1 MPQRLRVPLL
11 VLAALLMTA
20 GTASGLTGAGNSVL
34 VNTGTSNPAT
44 EFAQNK
50 QNEPQIAINPIQTD
64 ILAAGSND
72 EIDLELCRAATL
84 TGPTDCPFTD
94 GVGVTGVYFSTNSG
108 SSWTQPQYTGYTART
123 CVTTAPCQSTI
134 GTGAPA
140 DASHAGVGPIG
151 TLPLYYESGLVSDGD
166 PAMVWG
172 PFYDPSLTTGF
183 GLGRHFTWAKQ
194 RLYYANL
201 TSNLSA
207 TREEQT
213 FKGAEAIAVSR
224 LDSDKLAS
232 AIAGNNNAWYRPV
245 IVSRQ
250 SSALFSDKEEIWAD
264 NVQTSPF
271 FGNVYVCNVAFR
283 SNGLGGAPEPA
294 MFVRSTDG
302 GQTWNNQKQL
312 SAATNTNQTGGR
324 QGCAVRT
331 DSAGT
336 VYVFWVGTDIQT
348 RGTVFFMT
356 RSFNGGVNFER
367 PRVVA
372 NVTPVGLFDPAT
384 GRFSFDGIAGA
395 RTDSFPSVDI
405 ANGAP
410 YGVGPTDEIVMTW
423 SEGPTTTTG
432 NTEKA
437 PVRYSL
443 DRGVTWAQV
452 DDASSNA
459 APDDRPDFPAIAISP
474 DGTDVYLTY
483 TNFLEPW
490 KTNTIGAAN
499 DRPAQGVVR
508 HADVGAG
515 GTPGAFADLFR
526 GPTGDARGTSQNG
539 LTAEFLGDY
548 NYAFATNDYG
558 AAIWNDTRNA
568 ADCGPIDAW
577 RASILGIG
585 PAAPRPAPNS
595 DCPDAFGNSDIYA
608 GTYADPTP

>member
-1 MPQRLRVPLL
+1 MAKRFRVPLL
-11 VLAALLMTA
+11 AGAAFLLAA
-20 GTASGLTGAGNSVL
+20 GSASGLTGAGNSAL
-34 VNTGTSNPAT
+34 VNTGTASPAT
-44 EFAQNK
+44 LFAQNK

-72 EIDLELCRAATL
+72 ELDLELCRAATL

-151 TLPLYYESGLVSDGD
+151 TLPLYYESGLVADGD

-172 PFYDPSLTTGF
+172 PYYDPTLRTGF

-194 RLYYANL
+194 RLYFSNL

-207 TREEQT
+207 RRDEAT
-213 FKGAEAIAVSR
+213 FRGAEAIAVSR
-224 LDSDKLAS
+224 LDSDRLGA
-232 AIAGNNNAWYRPV
+232 AIGGANTAWYPPV

-250 SSALFSDKEEIWAD
+250 SSALFSDKEEIAAD
-264 NVQTSPF
+264 DAQTSPF

-283 SNGLGGAPEPA
+283 SNGLGGAPEPV

-302 GQTWNNQKQL
+302 GQTWDNQKQL
-312 SAATNTNQTGGR
+312 TAATNNNQTGGR

-336 VYVFWVGTDIQT
+336 VYVFWVGTDIHT
-348 RGTVFFMT
+348 RGTVFFMA
-356 RSFNGGVNFER
+356 RSFDGGVRFER
-367 PRVVA
+367 PRIVA
-372 NVTPVGLFDPAT
+372 RAIDVGLFDPAT
-384 GRFSFDGIAGA
+384 GRFSYDGVAGA
-395 RTDSFPSVDI
+395 RTSTFPSVDI

-410 YGVGPTDEIVMTW
+410 SGTNATNEIVLAW
-423 SEGPTTTTG
+423 PQGPTTTTG
-432 NTEKA
+432 NEDTA
-437 PVRYSL
+437 LIQYSL
-443 DRGVTWAQV
+443 DRGNTWSAPI
-452 DDASSNA
+452 DA
-459 APDDRPDFPAIAISP
+459 APAADRPDFPAVAISP
-474 DGTDVYLTY
+474 DGQDVYLTY

-490 KTNTIGAAN
+490 KTNTTGAAN
-499 DRPAQGVVR
+499 ARPAQGVVL
-508 HADVGAG
+508 HADVAAG
-515 GTPGAFADLFR
+515 GAPGAFTDLFR
-526 GPTGDARGTSQNG
+526 GPVGDARGTSQNG

-548 NYAFATNDYG
+548 NYADATNDYG

-568 ADCGPIDAW
+568 ADCPAIDAW
-577 RASILGIG
+577 RAARLDLG

-595 DCPDAFGNSDIYA
+595 DCPAGFGNSDIYA